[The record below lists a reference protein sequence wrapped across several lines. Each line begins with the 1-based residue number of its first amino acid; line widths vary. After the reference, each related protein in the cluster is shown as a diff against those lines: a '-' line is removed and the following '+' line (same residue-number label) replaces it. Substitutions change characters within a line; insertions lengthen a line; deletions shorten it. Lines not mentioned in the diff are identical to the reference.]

1 MKGSQDIIIVVLAAA
16 TACGSIRQET
26 GKITAEALYE
36 EAPVMRVTAKE
47 ERTSD
52 VMDAVVGSDGST
64 TAFDI
69 LDPAYVSSSYKH
81 VPERFGTA
89 RLEFSVT
96 VPEGMAAADRQI
108 RIVPVM
114 EVLGHTRRLDSI
126 LVTGTDFTDAQE
138 RGYDR
143 FRRYMERVAF
153 LSDSER
159 LLYRRSLEIFL
170 ERYAAAPFGTSE
182 EEAVEHYT
190 RKWLRK
196 YGIYMQAR
204 AGYKKDRFIPE
215 PRIAGGIF
223 KDTAVS
229 GEIGRITMKYTCQV
243 KTGPGIK
250 SVGIILE
257 SSGHKAGKVLF
268 RHTADDTV
276 RFMISSLSS
285 LADRQTRYIRR
296 ISKRDSVISITCRM
310 RFGLGS
316 HIPDMTDSTNIRER
330 ERISQIL
337 LSAVSD
343 STTVIDSII
352 VTGTCSPEGR
362 REYNRRLSA
371 RRAGSLTGIVKEIME
386 NHRDSRSRIFYTA
399 PFGAHSS
406 EHTANNMS
414 SSASVTPIGYGAG
427 EDWEGFES
435 AVRKFFGDT
444 PEAGGILEA
453 ASEPDPDKR
462 ELRLME
468 TQYASIIRDS
478 IYPLM
483 RKAVI
488 DIHIHKPDAISDTV
502 VTTTVDST
510 YMRGMDYL
518 HDRDYRK
525 ALELLS
531 GYRDYNSALCYL
543 LMEYNHTAAA
553 ILESA
558 EQTPERDYLLAIAYA
573 RTGRDGMARK
583 YLESAVSAKPSL
595 TYRKKLDPECSGL

>member
-1 MKGSQDIIIVVLAAA
+1 MLIALAAV
-16 TACGSIRQET
+16 TACGSFRQET

-36 EAPVMRVTAKE
+36 EAPVMHVTAKE

-52 VMDAVVGSDGST
+52 VMDAVVGSDGTT

-81 VPERFGTA
+81 VPERFGMA
-89 RLEFSVT
+89 KLEFSVT
-96 VPEGMAAADRQI
+96 IPEGMAAADRQI

-114 EVLGHTRRLDSI
+114 EVLGRTQRLDSI
-126 LVTGTDFTDAQE
+126 LVTGTDFTDAQD

-190 RKWLRK
+190 RKWLRR

-215 PRIAGGIF
+215 PRITGGIF

-229 GEIGRITMKYTCQV
+229 GEIGRITMKYGCQV

-257 SSGHKAGKVLF
+257 SSGHKGGKVLF

-285 LADRQTRYIRR
+285 LADTQTRYVRR
-296 ISKRDSVISITCRM
+296 ISKRDSVISVTCRM
-310 RFGLGS
+310 RFGLDS
-316 HIPDMTDSTNIRER
+316 HTPDMKDSVNIREK
-330 ERISQIL
+330 ERIAEIL
-337 LSAVSD
+337 VSAVSD
-343 STTVIDSII
+343 STSVIDSII

-362 REYNRRLSA
+362 WEYNRKLSA
-371 RRAGSLTGIVKEIME
+371 KRAGSLTGIIMEIIE
-386 NHRDSRSRIFYTA
+386 NHRESRSRILHTA

-427 EDWEGFES
+427 EDWEGFEK
-435 AVRKFFGDT
+435 AVRKYFGAT
-444 PEAGGILEA
+444 PGADSILMA
-453 ASEPDPDKR
+453 AAEPDPDKR
-462 ELRLME
+462 ERGLMG
-468 TQYASIIRDS
+468 TRYAATIRDS

-488 DIHIHKPDAISDTV
+488 DIHIHRPDAISDTV

-510 YMRGMDYL
+510 YMKGIAFL
-518 HDRDYRK
+518 QDRDYRK

-531 GYRDYNSALCYL
+531 GYKDYNSALCYL

-558 EQTPERDYLLAIAYA
+558 EQTPERDYLLAVAYA
-573 RTGRDGMARK
+573 RTGRNDMARK
-583 YLESAVSAKPSL
+583 CLEKAVAAKPSL
-595 TYRKKLDPECSGL
+595 TYRKKLDPECSVL